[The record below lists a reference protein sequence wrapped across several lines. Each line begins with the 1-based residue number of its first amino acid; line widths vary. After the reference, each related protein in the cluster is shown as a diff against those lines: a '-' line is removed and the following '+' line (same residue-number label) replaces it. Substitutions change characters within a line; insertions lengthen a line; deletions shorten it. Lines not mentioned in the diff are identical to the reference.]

1 MSQICDNTTPLG
13 SKGAS
18 EILTESAAALQ
29 EAIIDLNILA
39 NQNNIDVLDRNT
51 VVVSTNALNNILS
64 NMDLSELDSLQAKFD
79 SDDGITYTDL
89 AEFAVSNGVNMT
101 ELKDELV
108 QFNAKL
114 PNGEATNADL
124 GVISDTTG
132 QPISTSSSTVSTF
145 DTGSGASTPVGG
157 SKISTKPPTD
167 LLAEIQ
173 RASNITGLLS
183 GRIPFKLEILPD
195 LLAKL
200 LKNLDFHFA
209 NNIGSK
215 LTDALCS
222 AFNDV
227 SSKITKAFAVI
238 DNTKVLVQDVTNLL
252 EKDPK
257 KLLEQMKQRATLE
270 TLVGVIENVVKKAL
284 EAAKNIALAAVGG
297 TLLAIKGLGDA
308 ASTVMKKI
316 AKEVSNITEAMSE
329 ANTGNIIKDIEAV
342 VANLASSFER
352 LTPEAVSNLMFKMCQ
367 KAQDLQGQL
376 MAPAQKLNR
385 TANSIA
391 AEVTVLKS
399 QEAQT
404 TQKAV
409 KAGAIRVEEKVK
421 AEKKEKVIEKSKEI
435 IKEQKKQKEIKPV
448 DREADIITER
458 KETPEEQQI
467 IMDALSNGFVGTTR
481 LTERIGYSDRIG
493 LFGGREV
500 DEIRDTNPLVLAKL
514 IRMSELADEYFDIVS
529 GTMPRLILENI
540 NDSKGAMNVNMHNT
554 GWAVDISA
562 DEFNRQDLIVA
573 ASQVGFTGI
582 GVTPE
587 FIHLDLGARRG
598 FQKGLAAIYPQD
610 EIDIQAIL
618 DKHEIDGFR
627 KKRS

>member
-1 MSQICDNTTPLG
+1 MSQICDNTTPLA

-29 EAIIDLNILA
+29 EAIIDLDILA
-39 NQNNIDVLDRNT
+39 NQNSLDVLDRNT

-108 QFNAKL
+108 KFNANL
-114 PNGEATNADL
+114 PNGAATNADL
-124 GVISDTTG
+124 GVISDITG
-132 QPISTSSSTVSTF
+132 QPISTPSSTVSTF

-173 RASNITGLLS
+173 RASNLTGLLS

-200 LKNLDFHFA
+200 LKNLDFNFA

-238 DNTKVLVQDVTNLL
+238 DNTKVLVQDVTNIL

-316 AKEVSNITEAMSE
+316 SKEVSNITEAMSE
-329 ANTGNIIKDIEAV
+329 ANTGNIVKDIEGV

-421 AEKKEKVIEKSKEI
+421 VAKKEK
-435 IKEQKKQKEIKPV
+435 KKQKEIKPV
-448 DREADIITER
+448 EREADIITER

-481 LTERIGYSDRIG
+481 LTERIGYSDRIAM
-493 LFGGREV
+493 FGGKEV
-500 DEIRDTNPLVLAKL
+500 DEIRDTNPLVLARV
-514 IRMSELADEYFDIVS
+514 IRMSEQADEDFDIVA
-529 GTMPRLILENI
+529 GTSPRLIMETI
-540 NDSKGAMNVNMHNT
+540 GDTKGAMNVTMHNT

-582 GVTPE
+582 GVNPQ

-598 FQKGLAAIYPQD
+598 FQKGFEDRGQD
-610 EIDIQAIL
+610 YEDIQAIL

>member
-18 EILTESAAALQ
+18 EILTETAAALQ
-29 EAIIDLNILA
+29 EAIISLDTLA
-39 NQNNIDVLDRNT
+39 NQSNLDVLDRNT

-89 AEFAVSNGVNMT
+89 AEFAVANGVNMT

-108 QFNAKL
+108 KFNANL
-114 PNGEATNADL
+114 PNGESTNADL
-124 GVISDTTG
+124 GDISDTTG
-132 QPISTSSSTVSTF
+132 QPANGNTGVVASTF

-183 GRIPFKLEILPD
+183 GRIPFKLAILPD
-195 LLAKL
+195 LIAKL

-227 SSKITKAFAVI
+227 SSKISKAFAII
-238 DNTKVLVQDVTNLL
+238 DNTKVLVQDITNIL

-270 TLVGVIENVVKKAL
+270 TLVGVLENVVKKAL

-297 TLLAIKGLGDA
+297 TLLALKGLGSA
-308 ASTVMKKI
+308 ASSIITKLF
-316 AKEVSNITEAMSE
+316 KEVNNLNDYMSD
-329 ANTGNIIKDIEAV
+329 ASVGKIISDIEAV
-342 VANLASSFER
+342 VAKLASSFER
-352 LTPEAVSNLMFKMCQ
+352 LTPEAVSNLMYKMCQ
-367 KAQDLQGQL
+367 MAQDLQSSL
-376 MAPAQKLNR
+376 MKPAQKLNR
-385 TANSIA
+385 MANNVAS
-391 AEVTVLKS
+391 EVTVLKS
-399 QEAQT
+399 QDAQT

-409 KAGAIRVEEKVK
+409 KAGAIRVSEKTK
-421 AEKKEKVIEKSKEI
+421 IEKTEKTL
-435 IKEQKKQKEIKPV
+435 KKYEEVKP
-448 DREADIITER
+448 DEPEADYVAPSDATDEELSIISTL
-458 KETPEEQQI
+458 
-467 IMDALSNGFVGTTR
+467 D
-481 LTERIGYSDRIG
+481 
-493 LFGGREV
+493 
-500 DEIRDTNPLVLAKL
+500 
-514 IRMSELADEYFDIVS
+514 
-529 GTMPRLILENI
+529 
-540 NDSKGAMNVNMHNT
+540 DS
-554 GWAVDISA
+554 
-562 DEFNRQDLIVA
+562 
-573 ASQVGFTGI
+573 GFTGI
-582 GVTPE
+582 TFHPSIIAGTDSRTGFGASWKDVKPIVWARLMRLQKQTGEDYVVTRAYVDREPGIFDKTGHAALVYHNSGYCITILCTRANLE
-587 FIHLDLGARRG
+587 KSVIAASRAGFTGIAILRRQYEIQLHLGPRRG
-598 FQKGLAAIYPQD
+598 LVMVPSPFSSEEERVPFEALM
-610 EIDIQAIL
+610 E
-618 DKHEIDGFR
+618 KHEIDGFR